1 MFNKIRI
8 SHALPFALLG
18 MITISLLTIAQT
30 TPPTN
35 PTGPVMRFTATTANV
50 SGAADSVRFDVLAW
64 STDADRDQMVGAWNL
79 TAVPAAAGARGE
91 RGERGGA
98 GGARGARGGGGG
110 AGAAPDTPDAAAG
123 ANAAEAAP
131 AAAAGRGGRGGGR
144 GAAAGAADTTPKTPE
159 AALAATLQAAK
170 TVGYLWS
177 SESAGYSLRYAYR
190 MPQPDGGE
198 RIIFATDRR
207 LGAWND
213 LWKPAGGASLSP
225 YEFTVIEV
233 HLTPKGVGEGKT
245 SLTGKVTI
253 DAAAKTIA
261 LDGYSALPVV
271 FKDVKRNTGK

>member
-1 MFNKIRI
+1 MFNRIRI
-8 SHALPFALLG
+8 SHALAFVLLG
-18 MITISLLTIAQT
+18 MITISVLTIAQT
-30 TPPTN
+30 TQPTN

-50 SGAADSVRFDVLAW
+50 SGAADSVRFDVLSW

-91 RGERGGA
+91 RGGA
-98 GGARGARGGGGG
+98 GGARGARGGAGG
-110 AGAAPDTPDAAAG
+110 AGAAPDAPDAAAG
-123 ANAAEAAP
+123 ANAPEAAP

-144 GAAAGAADTTPKTPE
+144 GAAAAGAADTAPKTPE
-159 AALAATLQAAK
+159 AALAATLQAVR

-213 LWKPAGGASLSP
+213 LWKPTGGASLSP

-233 HLTPKGVGEGKT
+233 RLTPKGVGEGKT

-271 FKDVKRNTGK
+271 FKVVKRNTGK

>member
-1 MFNKIRI
+1 MFNRIRI
-8 SHALPFALLG
+8 SHALPFVLLG
-18 MITISLLTIAQT
+18 MITISVLTIAQT

-35 PTGPVMRFTATTANV
+35 PTGPVMRFTATTANI

-91 RGERGGA
+91 RGGA
-98 GGARGARGGGGG
+98 GGGRGARGGAGG
-110 AGAAPDTPDAAAG
+110 AGAAPDATDAAAG
-123 ANAAEAAP
+123 ANAPEAAP

-144 GAAAGAADTTPKTPE
+144 GAAAAGAADTAPKTPE
-159 AALAATLQAAK
+159 AALAATLQAAR

-213 LWKPAGGASLSP
+213 LWKPTGGASLSP

-233 HLTPKGVGEGKT
+233 RLTPKGVGEGKT

-253 DAAAKTIA
+253 DAVAKTIA

>member
-1 MFNKIRI
+1 
-8 SHALPFALLG
+8 
-18 MITISLLTIAQT
+18 
-30 TPPTN
+30 
-35 PTGPVMRFTATTANV
+35 MRFTATTANI

-91 RGERGGA
+91 RGGA
-98 GGARGARGGGGG
+98 GGGRGARGGAGG
-110 AGAAPDTPDAAAG
+110 AGAAPDAPDAAAG
-123 ANAAEAAP
+123 ANAPEAAP

-144 GAAAGAADTTPKTPE
+144 GAAAAGAADTAPKTPE
-159 AALAATLQAAK
+159 AALAATLQAAR

-213 LWKPAGGASLSP
+213 LWKPTGGASPTP

-233 HLTPKGVGEGKT
+233 RLTPKGVGEAKT

-261 LDGYSALPVV
+261 LDGYTALPVV

>member
-1 MFNKIRI
+1 MFNRIRI
-8 SHALPFALLG
+8 SHAVPLVLLA
-18 MITISLLTIAQT
+18 MITISVLTIAQT
-30 TPPTN
+30 TQPAN

-50 SGAADSVRFDVLAW
+50 SGAPDSVRLDVLSW

-79 TAVPAAAGARGE
+79 TAVPTAAAGARGAAA
-91 RGERGGA
+91 GA
-98 GGARGARGGGGG
+98 GGRGARGGG
-110 AGAAPDTPDAAAG
+110 AGAPADAPDAAAG
-123 ANAAEAAP
+123 ANAPEAAP

-144 GAAAGAADTTPKTPE
+144 GAAAAAADTAPKTPE
-159 AALAATLQAAK
+159 AALATTLQAAR

-213 LWKPAGGASLSP
+213 LWKPTGGASPTP

-233 HLTPKGVGEGKT
+233 RLTPKGIGEAKT

-261 LDGYSALPVV
+261 LDGYTALPVV